1 MQTSK
6 ERVLLVD
13 DEPQILLALE
23 DLLSDEYTVLK
34 STTPQHA
41 LEIVKQDAEIA
52 VVITD
57 QRMPHMTGDEFL
69 SRIDEQ
75 SHAERIMVSGF
86 ADLPAVLR
94 AFNDG
99 KVFAYVTK
107 PWDGEDLLH
116 KVQSAVDHFRL
127 TGALEHERR
136 LLRDL
141 MDNSPDGIYFK
152 DAELRFLRANAS
164 FARSLGKG
172 SAEELEGRRLS
183 ELVGN
188 DPESLLME
196 AEERLLLQGLQPA
209 LDVVRRSQRSGRLHF
224 ISETKAPIRSVA
236 GSAIGLVAICRD
248 VTDRVE
254 TSEALRA
261 SEGLLLQQT
270 RILNSVL
277 DGMGDGVV
285 VAAMDGRTLIFN
297 QEAGRL
303 LGVAARDVDV
313 DAWPSTYGLYL
324 EDAKTALPIEDNP
337 LRRAMAGE
345 SVMHMALCVRNAVV
359 ADSWVEV
366 TATPLRDPT
375 GVVAGG
381 ILLLHDVTQQR
392 SLERQ
397 LAQSQRL
404 EAIGRLTGGIAHD
417 FNNLLTVIVACGGL
431 ALESLSGGDLQ
442 RGNLDEILAA
452 ASHATLLIKQLLAFS
467 QQQVIHPKELQLN
480 DVIAGIE
487 STLRRLIG
495 NEHKLSIRLRPKLS
509 SITADQSQV
518 EQVIMN
524 LVVNARDAMPGAGQ
538 LTIETGQ
545 AELSDSSAAELG
557 VRSGRFVALTITD
570 TGTGMTEE
578 TRQRLFEPFFTTKEV
593 GKGTGL
599 GLATVYGIVRQ
610 NGGHIRVLSTMGE
623 GTEFRILLPVS

>member
-23 DLLSDEYTVLK
+23 DLLGDEYTVLK

-41 LEIVKQDAEIA
+41 LEIVRQDAEIA
-52 VVITD
+52 LVITD
-57 QRMPHMTGDEFL
+57 QRMPYMTGDEFL
-69 SRIDEQ
+69 SKIDEQ
-75 SHAERIMVSGF
+75 SHIERIMVSGF

-116 KVQSAVDHFRL
+116 KVHSAVDHFRL
-127 TGALEHERR
+127 TGELEQERR

-152 DAELRFLRANAS
+152 DTELRFLRANSAY
-164 FARSLGKG
+164 ARSLGKG
-172 SAEELEGRRLS
+172 SPGELEGHRLS

-188 DPESLLME
+188 DPESLLRE
-196 AEERLLLQGLQPA
+196 AEERLLLQGQQPS
-209 LDVVRRSQRSGRLHF
+209 LDVVRRSQRSGRSYF
-224 ISETKAPIRSVA
+224 SSETKAPIRSVV
-236 GSAIGLVAICRD
+236 GSAIGLVAIARD

-261 SEGLLLQQT
+261 SEALLLQQVT
-270 RILNSVL
+270 R
-277 DGMGDGVV
+277 
-285 VAAMDGRTLIFN
+285 
-297 QEAGRL
+297 
-303 LGVAARDVDV
+303 
-313 DAWPSTYGLYL
+313 
-324 EDAKTALPIEDNP
+324 
-337 LRRAMAGE
+337 
-345 SVMHMALCVRNAVV
+345 
-359 ADSWVEV
+359 
-366 TATPLRDPT
+366 
-375 GVVAGG
+375 
-381 ILLLHDVTQQR
+381 QR

-397 LAQSQRL
+397 LAESQRL

-431 ALESLSGGDLQ
+431 ALEGLENGELQ

-467 QQQVIHPKELQLN
+467 QQQVIHPKKLQLN
-480 DVIAGIE
+480 DVIAGME
-487 STLRRLIG
+487 GTLRRLVG
-495 NEHKLSIRLRPKLS
+495 NEHKLSLRLRPLLS

-524 LVVNARDAMPGAGQ
+524 LVVNARDAMPDGGQ
-538 LTIETGQ
+538 LTIASGQ
-545 AELSDSSAAELG
+545 DELSDDSAAELG
-557 VRSGRFVALTITD
+557 VRSGQFVTLTVTD
-570 TGTGMTEE
+570 TGAGMTEE

-610 NGGHIRVLSTMGE
+610 NGGHIRVLSTLGE
-623 GTEFRILLPVS
+623 GTELRILLPATTDLAEAN